1 MKASLKIL
9 ILAVAGVSAW
19 YLSVFAAE
27 GFSGEKITEGTEI
40 TEITEY
46 KQCGHTEK
54 TEYSAAKSLAG
65 LNPGKAAEKLGC
77 KFKSYENKSLT
88 ITKTVDGLCA
98 EHSTVKLD
106 DGNTITVYS
115 AKDGSKKASYA
126 VSPSQFSKSDLERLK
141 DGITVNSAA
150 ELSAVIEDY
159 TS

>member
-1 MKASLKIL
+1 MKSSLKIL
-9 ILAVAGVSAW
+9 ILATAAVSAW
-19 YLSVFAAE
+19 YLSAFAAE
-27 GFSGEKITEGTEI
+27 GFSGEKIAAGTKI

-65 LNPGKAAEKLGC
+65 MSPGKAAEKLGC
-77 KFKSYENKSLT
+77 KLKSFKNKSLT
-88 ITKTVDGLCA
+88 IAKTVDGLCEA
-98 EHSTVKLD
+98 HSTVRLD
-106 DGNTITVYS
+106 DNNTITVYS

-126 VSPSQFSKSDLERLK
+126 VSPSQFSESDLERLK
-141 DGITVNSAA
+141 AGITVNSAA